1 MEEQKEI
8 GEFLVP
14 LEKYLKAGLHIGT
27 KFKTKYMEPFIYKV
41 RSDGL
46 SVLNIQKINERINVA
61 TKMVSMYEPQDI
73 LVVGKRENSW
83 DAIRMFAEM
92 TGAKSFTKR
101 YKPGVLTNLDLEDFM
116 EIKLLIVADPW
127 PDKNA
132 VKDAFKIG
140 APVIALCDTNNESNY
155 IDLVVPCNNKGKKSL
170 GMFFFILA
178 REYLKSRGLIKS
190 EKDMKYKLEDF
201 TEEISEALPV
211 NQKAQQ
217 TQISKR
223 H

>member
-1 MEEQKEI
+1 MAEQQAA

-46 SVLNIQKINERINVA
+46 SVLNIQKIDERINIA
-61 TKMVSMYEPQDI
+61 TKMVSRYEPQDI
-73 LVVGKRENSW
+73 LVVGRRENSW
-83 DAIRMFAEM
+83 DAIRMFTEM
-92 TGAKSFTKR
+92 TGAKSFVKR
-101 YKPGVLTNLDLEDFM
+101 YKPGVLTNLNLDDFM

-127 PDKNA
+127 PDKN
-132 VKDAFKIG
+132 VVRDAFKVG

-155 IDLVVPCNNKGKKSL
+155 LDLVVPCNNKGKKSL
-170 GMFFFILA
+170 GMFFWILA
-178 REYLKSRGLIKS
+178 REYLKNRNLIKS

-201 TEEISEALPV
+201 TEESLEVPPV
-211 NQKAQQ
+211 NQKA
-217 TQISKR
+217 K
-223 H
+223 